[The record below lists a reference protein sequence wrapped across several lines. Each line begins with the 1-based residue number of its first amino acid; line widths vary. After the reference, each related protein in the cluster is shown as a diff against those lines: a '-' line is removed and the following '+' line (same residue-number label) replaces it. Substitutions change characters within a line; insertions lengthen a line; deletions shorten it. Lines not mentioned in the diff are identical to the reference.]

1 MSKVSVRLCHV
12 TSDGAMNQLCN
23 KIRKLAQILR
33 LRAEIPEMAAAV
45 ATTARNVLL
54 PEPEIN
60 LRNPASQHFVAISDS
75 CVIPWQNKFSLGEGY
90 FVRQFF
96 ASDIGGFAVEVK
108 MAKVNLLPIRF

>member
-1 MSKVSVRLCHV
+1 MDFSAQSPYPPIFMSKVSMRLCHV
-12 TSDGAMNQLCN
+12 TSSEAMNQLCN

-45 ATTARNVLL
+45 ATTAHNVLL

-75 CVIPWQNKFSLGEGY
+75 CVIPWRNKYSLDESY
-90 FVRQFF
+90 FV
-96 ASDIGGFAVEVK
+96 
-108 MAKVNLLPIRF
+108 